1 MPIDVSGLSRQPAAK
16 DEQTLLV
23 TRRDESS
30 RYQPVGFLTRKGSG
44 YRFAYLAKVAQD
56 LKSDGILGFP
66 DLDHVYESRN
76 LFQAFAERVMNPR
89 RPDRAQFLRALDL
102 GADATPL
109 EVLARSGGHKPAD
122 TLELLPVPEVNPDGS
137 TSVVF
142 LVHGLRRKVGAL
154 ERLDSLG
161 TGESLSLERDREN
174 PYNKEAILVSTSD
187 GQQLGWV
194 PDSLAEFVG
203 SLMTASH
210 TVRALKVNGPEVGP
224 RLRLLVEIEGFTDQD
239 IAPFTGPE
247 WKTTDQ
253 D

>member
-1 MPIDVSGLSRQPAAK
+1 MSIDVKGLNRNPASK
-16 DEQTLLV
+16 HENTLLV

-30 RYQPVGFLTRKGSG
+30 RYQPVGFLTCKDSG
-44 YRFAYLAKVAQD
+44 YRFAYLAKLAED
-56 LKSDGILGFP
+56 LKSGSIMGFP
-66 DLDHVYESRN
+66 DLGHVYESRN

-102 GADATPL
+102 RADATPI

-142 LVHGLRRKVGAL
+142 LVHGLRRKEGAL
-154 ERLDSLG
+154 ERLDSLI

-174 PYNKEAILVSTSD
+174 PYNNQAVLVTTSD

-203 SLMTASH
+203 SLKTSPL

-224 RLRLLVEIEGFTDQD
+224 RLRLLVEVQGFTDQD
-239 IAPFTGPE
+239 MAPFTGPE
-247 WKTTDQ
+247 WKTMGQ
-253 D
+253 G